1 MKILLDENIPKRLKS
16 DFGIDYEVRTVQE
29 LKWTGKKNGEL
40 LGLMTFEGFDFFLT
54 LDKNLQ
60 YQQNLKRFSI
70 RIIILEAS
78 DSRYQTLQ
86 LLMLKVAKALS
97 GKTPEQVTIIS

>member
-1 MKILLDENIPKRLKS
+1 
-16 DFGIDYEVRTVQE
+16 
-29 LKWTGKKNGEL
+29 
-40 LGLMTFEGFDFFLT
+40 MTFEGFDFFLT

-86 LLMLKVAKALS
+86 PLMPKVAETLS
-97 GKTPEQVTIIS
+97 GKTTNQLTIIS